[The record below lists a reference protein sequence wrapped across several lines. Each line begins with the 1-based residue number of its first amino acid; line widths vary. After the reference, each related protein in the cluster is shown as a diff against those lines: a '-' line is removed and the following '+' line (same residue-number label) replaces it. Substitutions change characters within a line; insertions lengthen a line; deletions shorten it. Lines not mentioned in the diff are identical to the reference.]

1 MQQKYPLLVIL
12 GPTAVGKTQFS
23 LELAGLLNGEII
35 SADSMQIYQ
44 GMDIGTGKV
53 NVRERQTVKHHLI
66 DIIDPAEEFSVAEF
80 QERVDL
86 IIPKI
91 IAQNKVPLLV
101 GGTGLYIKAVL
112 EGFLFPEMKKDEQL
126 RETLQQEA
134 IKYGDVYLHQ
144 KLREIDPELAQ
155 KLHPNDRRRIIRGIE
170 VYRLTGNTLSALK
183 KIQQKK
189 PARYHA
195 LKIGLTRE
203 REELYQRINKRVDL
217 MIEQGL
223 LREVKKLLNAGYSI
237 SSTAL
242 QGLGYKEIIAYY
254 NGEYDL
260 TEAIRILKRDTRHF
274 AKRQL
279 TWFKHQNDIH
289 WFNLS
294 QLSMSCLLDKTIKLI
309 NKNMLIR
316 S

>member
-23 LELAGLLNGEII
+23 LEIAGLLNGEII

-53 NVRERQTVKHHLI
+53 TVRERQQVKHHLI
-66 DIIDPAEEFSVAEF
+66 DIIDPAAEFSVAEF

-91 IAQNKVPLLV
+91 ISQNKVPLLV

-126 RETLQQEA
+126 RDILQQEA
-134 IKYGDVYLHQ
+134 IKYGNVYLHQ
-144 KLREIDPELAQ
+144 KLREVDPELAQ
-155 KLHPNDRRRIIRGIE
+155 QLHPNDQRRIIRGIE
-170 VYRLTGNTLSALK
+170 VYQLTGNKLSVLK
-183 KIQQKK
+183 KLQQKV
-189 PARYHA
+189 PARYQA

-203 REELYQRINKRVDL
+203 REELYQRINQRVDL

-223 LREVKKLLNAGYSI
+223 LSEVKKLLNAGYSI

-242 QGLGYKEIIAYY
+242 QGLGYKEIIAYL

-260 TEAIRILKRDTRHF
+260 NEAIRILKRDTRHY

-279 TWFKHQNDIH
+279 TWFKQQNDIH

-294 QLSMSCLLDKTIKLI
+294 QLSMPCLLDKTIKLI
-309 NKNMLIR
+309 NKYKLIR

>member
-23 LELAGLLNGEII
+23 LEIAGFLNGEII

-53 NVRERQTVKHHLI
+53 TVPERQQVKHHLI
-66 DIIDPAEEFSVAEF
+66 DIIDPDAEFSVAEF

-91 IAQNKVPLLV
+91 ISQNKVPLLV

-126 RETLQQEA
+126 RDILQQEA
-134 IKYGDVYLHQ
+134 IKYGNVYLHQ
-144 KLREIDPELAQ
+144 KLREVDPELAHQ
-155 KLHPNDRRRIIRGIE
+155 LHPNDQRRIIRGIE
-170 VYRLTGNTLSALK
+170 VYRLTGNKLSVLK
-183 KIQQKK
+183 KLQQKV
-189 PARYHA
+189 PARYQA

-203 REELYQRINKRVDL
+203 REELYQRINRRVDL

-223 LREVKKLLNAGYSI
+223 LSEVKKLLNAGYSI

-242 QGLGYKEIIAYY
+242 QGLGYKEIIAYF

-260 TEAIRILKRDTRHF
+260 NEAIRILKRDTRHY

-279 TWFKHQNDIH
+279 TWFKQQNDIH

-294 QLSMSCLLDKTIKLI
+294 QLSMPCLLDKTIKLI
-309 NKNMLIR
+309 NKYKLIR

>member
-23 LELAGLLNGEII
+23 LEMAGFLNGEII

-53 NVRERQTVKHHLI
+53 TADERQQVKHHLI
-66 DIIDPAEEFSVAEF
+66 DIIDPAAEFSVAEF
-80 QERVDL
+80 QERVEL

-91 IAQNKVPLLV
+91 ISQNKVPLLV

-126 RETLQQEA
+126 RDILQQEA
-134 IKYGDVYLHQ
+134 IKYGNVYLHQ
-144 KLREIDPELAQ
+144 KLREVDPELAHQ
-155 KLHPNDRRRIIRGIE
+155 LHPNDQRRIIRGIE
-170 VYRLTGNTLSALK
+170 VYRLTGNKLSVLK
-183 KIQQKK
+183 KLQQKE
-189 PARYHA
+189 PARYQA

-203 REELYQRINKRVDL
+203 REELYQRINQRVDL

-223 LREVKKLLNAGYSI
+223 LSEVKKLLNAGYSI

-242 QGLGYKEIIAYY
+242 QGLGYKEIIAYF

-260 TEAIRILKRDTRHF
+260 NEAIRILKRDTRHY

-279 TWFKHQNDIH
+279 TWFKQQNDIH

-294 QLSMSCLLDKTIKLI
+294 QLSMPCLLDKTIKLI
-309 NKNMLIR
+309 NKYKLIR